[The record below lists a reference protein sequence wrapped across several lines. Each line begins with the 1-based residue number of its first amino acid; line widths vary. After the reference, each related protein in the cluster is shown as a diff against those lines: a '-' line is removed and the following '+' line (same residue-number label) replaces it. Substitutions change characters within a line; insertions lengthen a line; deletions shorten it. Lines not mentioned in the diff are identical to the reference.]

1 MAIELYDDTKQRLDI
16 FRDTWSS
23 LKDCYL
29 RAITSINFQANKLAA
44 KEELI
49 RDEAKRRKL

>member
-1 MAIELYDDTKQRLDI
+1 MAIDLYDDTKQRLAM
-16 FRDTWSS
+16 FRDTWSG

-29 RAITSINFQANKLAA
+29 LAITSINFQANKLAA